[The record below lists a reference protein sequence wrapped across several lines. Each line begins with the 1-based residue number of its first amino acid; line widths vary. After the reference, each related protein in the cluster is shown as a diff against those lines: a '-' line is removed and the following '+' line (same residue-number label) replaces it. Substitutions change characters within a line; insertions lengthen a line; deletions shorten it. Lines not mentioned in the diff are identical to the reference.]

1 MKVAAATGNYPYRP
15 PVPVQRTV
23 WLYSLYVYVD
33 TCIEKAET
41 FYCAAECCGE
51 PSEETGRRRTDRP
64 ALIRNICLGPGF
76 FDWPEMIFNNRV
88 TKTPLT
94 AILLKK
100 KTPAPSPPL
109 HFPPRP

>member
-1 MKVAAATGNYPYRP
+1 MHSRTYSRPRPQGLCAVRMGAATEVADLERLL
-15 PVPVQRTV
+15 QHAKRAT
-23 WLYSLYVYVD
+23 
-33 TCIEKAET
+33 A
-41 FYCAAECCGE
+41 
-51 PSEETGRRRTDRP
+51 R

-94 AILLKK
+94 AILLEK